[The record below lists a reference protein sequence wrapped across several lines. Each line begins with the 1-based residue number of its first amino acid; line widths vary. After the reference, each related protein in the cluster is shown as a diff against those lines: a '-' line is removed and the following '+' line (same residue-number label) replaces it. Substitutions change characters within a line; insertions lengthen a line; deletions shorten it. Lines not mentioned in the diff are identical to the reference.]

1 VKKATDAIDLIGKD
15 HPGYLDALRKQE
27 LKVGLERIDDFAKA
41 LAAGSTQ

>member
-15 HPGYLDALRKQE
+15 PGYLDALRKQE